1 MLYSVII
8 NQLADAGIDVAL
20 PGAKQ
25 EICLAPYAV
34 VQRSGTY
41 HYAQSERLGYS
52 LISVHCYAPLQ
63 SYDMLDDL
71 IERVKSALK
80 SLEPDLRPVGNESPH
95 IINDKFR
102 AHEASI
108 DYYFQRRTVL
118 SQR

>member
-1 MLYSVII
+1 MTYNDIVTALKE
-8 NQLADAGIDVAL
+8 AGITVYH
-20 PGAKQ
+20 PGARAGVCT
-25 EICLAPYAV
+25 EPYAV
-34 VQRSGTY
+34 VQDSGTY
-41 HYAQSERLGYS
+41 QYAASRRLGYT
-52 LISVHCYAPLQ
+52 LVLVHCYAPLQ

-80 SLEPDLRPVGNESPH
+80 SLEPDLRPAGNESPH

-118 SQR
+118 S